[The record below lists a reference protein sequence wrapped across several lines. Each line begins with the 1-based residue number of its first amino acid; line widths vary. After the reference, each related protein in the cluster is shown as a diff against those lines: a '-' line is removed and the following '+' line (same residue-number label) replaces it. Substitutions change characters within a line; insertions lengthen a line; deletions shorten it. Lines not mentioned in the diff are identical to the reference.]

1 MALWMFKTEPDD
13 FSFDDLEAD
22 GTADWD
28 GVKNAQA
35 LIYLRQVAAGDE
47 IFIYHTGTQ
56 KSVVGVARATGPS
69 CPDTR
74 DKTGKMVI
82 VPIMPVRRLSS
93 PVSIAAIRGDRD
105 LAQFPLIRNTRLSVM
120 PVMPDEWQAVLRLA
134 ASRIPSPQ
142 APGKPNGR
150 PPKK

>member
-22 GTADWD
+22 GTANWD

-56 KSVVGVARATGPS
+56 KSVVGVARATGPAR
-69 CPDTR
+69 PDPR
-74 DKTGKMVI
+74 NNAGKMVI
-82 VPIMPVRRLSS
+82 VPIVPVGRLSA
-93 PVSIAAIRGDRD
+93 PVAIAAIRGESE

-120 PVMPDEWQAVLRLA
+120 PVAKGEWLAVLRLA
-134 ASRIPSPQ
+134 ASRGPSVK
-142 APGKPNGR
+142 ASR
-150 PPKK
+150 S